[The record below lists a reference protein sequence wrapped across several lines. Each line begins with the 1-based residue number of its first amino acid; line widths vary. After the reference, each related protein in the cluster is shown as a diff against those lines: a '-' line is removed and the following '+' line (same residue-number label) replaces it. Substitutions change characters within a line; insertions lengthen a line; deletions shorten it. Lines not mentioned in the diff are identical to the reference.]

1 MDEDRLKAWEPLF
14 AKAMT
19 IVDAAAANL
28 GELTWSFGGGTAL
41 MLKYQH
47 RFSKDID
54 IFLRDPQF
62 IGHVT
67 PRLSQAAEAVTDQY
81 EEGGEWV
88 KLRLPEGEIDFIGT
102 GWLTATPF
110 QAEQVL
116 GRMINVETPA
126 EIIAKKVRYRAQSF
140 KARDLFDLATV
151 LERDPEAIREIAPV
165 IQGYRTALL
174 ERVESQRKS
183 LQEEFDALDLLDTRK
198 TLDDCVAALHRS
210 FGMGA
215 PSVR

>member
-1 MDEDRLKAWEPLF
+1 MDEGRLKEWEPLF

-19 IVDAAAANL
+19 IIDAAAVSL
-28 GELTWSFGGGTAL
+28 GEFTWSFGGGTAL
-41 MLKYQH
+41 MLKYRH

-67 PRLSQAAEAVTDQY
+67 PRLSPAAEAVTDQY

-102 GWLTATPF
+102 GWLTTTPF
-110 QAEQVL
+110 RPERVM
-116 GRMINVETPA
+116 GRTVNVETPA
-126 EIIAKKVRYRAQSF
+126 EIVAKKVRYRAHNF

-151 LERDPEAIREIAPV
+151 LEQAPEAIREIAPV
-165 IQGYRTALL
+165 IQGYRSVLL
-174 ERVESQRKS
+174 ERVKSQRQA
-183 LQEEFDALDLLDTRK
+183 LQEEFEALDLIDTRK
-198 TLDDCVAALHRS
+198 TLDDCIASLNRA
-210 FGMGA
+210 FEMGHA
-215 PSVR
+215 SRP